1 MRNDMKQLGITC
13 GLLTAL
19 LCLSSCSGALGPGQ
33 EGSLRLVISD
43 GGATKASDVTE
54 LDYEKRI
61 NNLQVFLFEG
71 AALYS
76 YERLDTQGSSF
87 PLTRTYSGVRAGN
100 YKVYVVANAADLR
113 GVITEEALLETAVHL
128 SDCGVDASLGFVMAG
143 SGVATVEET
152 EARLSVELRR
162 FAARIRLVSIENQ
175 VPSTYAE
182 GGSVTVKGVFLV
194 NALGSWTLSGNG
206 DATEWVNLGGRLEG
220 RQASEQR
227 SDFLVSEGQVHPA
240 LYRSQVF
247 RGGSAT
253 LARGSRVDYS
263 DCCLYTFPNGV
274 TVDQTGPAATQAGG
288 ALTRLVVLAH
298 VDGEDWWYPV
308 TLFKE
313 GRGPQRNT
321 TSDVKLI
328 LRATGSSDPNEPV
341 GTGSLEATVSVR
353 GWLTGVNYT
362 EPL

>member
-1 MRNDMKQLGITC
+1 MKQLGITC

>member
-13 GLLTAL
+13 GLVTAL
-19 LCLSSCSGALGPGQ
+19 LCLSSCSGALDPGQ

-43 GGATKASDVTE
+43 GGATKVSDVTA

-71 AALYS
+71 SALYS
-76 YERLDTQGSSF
+76 YESLDTEGESF
-87 PLTRTYSGVRAGN
+87 PFTRTYPGVRAGD

-113 GVITEEALLETAVHL
+113 GVTTEAALLETAVHL
-128 SDCGVDASLGFVMAG
+128 SDCGLDASQGFVMVG
-143 SGVATVEET
+143 SGTVTVEET
-152 EARLSVELRR
+152 EVRLAVDLCR

-175 VPSTYAE
+175 VPSSYAN
-182 GGSVTVKGVFLV
+182 GGSVTVKGVFLI
-194 NALGSWTLSGNG
+194 NALGSWKLSGSGN
-206 DATEWVNLGGRLEG
+206 ATEWVNLGGRLEG
-220 RQASEQR
+220 RQASDQR

-253 LARGSRVDYS
+253 LARGSRTDYS

-274 TVDQTGPAATQAGG
+274 TADQTGPAATLTGG

-341 GTGSLEATVSVR
+341 GTGSLEATVSVK
-353 GWLTGVNYT
+353 GWLNGAKYT